1 LLDGNSVKGNAF
13 KKTFS
18 NVSGSIGLAAQATDK
33 LNLKLNIARAFRAP
47 SIPELASNGAHEGTI
62 RYEYGNTSLKSE
74 TSIQIDGGVDYNT
87 EHLSLGLNVFYN
99 NFTNFI
105 FYSKLEAAGGGDSL
119 VNVNGDD
126 LTAFKFNQ
134 QNAALAGFEAT
145 IDIHPH
151 PLDWLHIQN
160 TFSFVSGK
168 FTKAIEGSKSLP
180 FIPAP
185 KLVTEFRGNFK
196 NIGTSLKNIYA
207 KIELDN
213 TFSQN
218 NIFTAYNTET
228 ATNGY
233 TLLNIG
239 LGTDVV
245 NKKGKTIL
253 NVAISGLNL
262 ADVAYQNHLS
272 RLKYAAENMASGRN
286 GVFNMG
292 KNFSIKVNIPFI
304 GKF

>member
-1 LLDGNSVKGNAF
+1 MKKADVTGEVWSVEIPL
-13 KKTFS
+13 KKLYK
-18 NVSGSIGLAAQATDK
+18 SGRKQV
-33 LNLKLNIARAFRAP
+33 
-47 SIPELASNGAHEGTI
+47 
-62 RYEYGNTSLKSE
+62 RYEEASKFF
-74 TSIQIDGGVDYNT
+74 QVRRD
-87 EHLSLGLNVFYN
+87 LSLV
-99 NFTNFI
+99 
-105 FYSKLEAAGGGDSL
+105 EEL
-119 VNVNGDD
+119 V
-126 LTAFKFNQ
+126 
-134 QNAALAGFEAT
+134 LA
-145 IDIHPH
+145 I
-151 PLDWLHIQN
+151 
-160 TFSFVSGK
+160 S
-168 FTKAIEGSKSLP
+168 
-180 FIPAP
+180 
-185 KLVTEFRGNFK
+185 
-196 NIGTSLKNIYA
+196 

-218 NIFTAYNTET
+218 NIFTTYNTET

-262 ADVAYQNHLS
+262 ADMAYQNHLS

>member
-1 LLDGNSVKGNAF
+1 M
-13 KKTFS
+13 
-18 NVSGSIGLAAQATDK
+18 
-33 LNLKLNIARAFRAP
+33 
-47 SIPELASNGAHEGTI
+47 
-62 RYEYGNTSLKSE
+62 
-74 TSIQIDGGVDYNT
+74 
-87 EHLSLGLNVFYN
+87 
-99 NFTNFI
+99 
-105 FYSKLEAAGGGDSL
+105 
-119 VNVNGDD
+119 
-126 LTAFKFNQ
+126 
-134 QNAALAGFEAT
+134 
-145 IDIHPH
+145 
-151 PLDWLHIQN
+151 
-160 TFSFVSGK
+160 
-168 FTKAIEGSKSLP
+168 
-180 FIPAP
+180 
-185 KLVTEFRGNFK
+185 
-196 NIGTSLKNIYA
+196 KNIYA